1 MSTPSASPRPAG
13 PAPTRAF
20 GRFQL
25 LQLLGKSERSMVWLV
40 HDPRS
45 AQDMTL
51 VMPRAQ
57 PGDTQGLDSWV
68 AEARRASRLDHPHL
82 AAAAEIGS
90 HDHWPYLA
98 SDRAL
103 GLTLTE
109 WLASHAAPPPVDV
122 ALWVSQLLEAL
133 AFAHEAGFAHND
145 LQPHMV
151 VLSEQGRV
159 RLLGLGCVS
168 ASAAVAHG
176 ETLAELARSMNSGGG
191 QMRRQREAAERDV
204 LAAGL
209 LLHNLLAGAP
219 ALDERDLSKVIERL
233 PPRGRELLRLPR
245 QIPHPVPD
253 PLRIIVN
260 RAISGQ
266 VRQRYRSARTFVR
279 ALDGWRDAHERE
291 GGGALATL
299 LDRLSSV
306 GHLPALPGVAER
318 AARLALMD
326 KGRTTEMAEIVL
338 QDMALSFEL
347 LRNVNSAKVHGAQV
361 SGNGPVLTIRRS
373 IQMLGLAG
381 VRSAAL
387 SLRAWPGAVG
397 EEGAGELKRLM
408 ERVRLAGHAAQVI
421 RPPGFD
427 SEVIFLVT
435 ELQNLGRLLV
445 QYHFAD
451 EATQIRQLMRPLVPE
466 RSGEPEH
473 PGLSE
478 EAAAYSVL
486 GMDIEALGAAV
497 GRHWGFTDEVLHL
510 VHRLSPSAPVRTPD
524 TDDDVIRAT
533 ASCANEAVDVLE
545 LPLARQTAALEHVA
559 HRYMRVLGVSL
570 KDLQEALQR
579 AREDGSGLMDLHDEP
594 LHTPRPEVPLS
605 GAVPQQAGAPHSG

>member
-13 PAPTRAF
+13 AAPTRTF

-25 LQLLGKSERSMVWLV
+25 LQLLGKSERSMVWVV

-57 PGDTQGLDSWV
+57 PGDSAALDAWL

-82 AAAAEIGS
+82 AAAVEIGS
-90 HDHWPYLA
+90 HDYWPYMA
-98 SDRAL
+98 SDRDL
-103 GLTLTE
+103 GVTLTE
-109 WLASHAAPPPVDV
+109 WLASHAAPPPAEV
-122 ALWVSQLLEAL
+122 ALWVGQLLEAL
-133 AFAHEAGFAHND
+133 AFAHEAGFAHNN

-151 VLSEQGRV
+151 VLSEHGRV
-159 RLLGLGCVS
+159 RLLGLGCVW
-168 ASAAVAHG
+168 ASAAVARG
-176 ETLAELARSMNSGGG
+176 ETLAGLARSMNSGGG
-191 QMRRQREAAERDV
+191 QLRRQREAAERDV

-219 ALDERDLSKVIERL
+219 ALDERDLSKVIDRL
-233 PPRGRELLRLPR
+233 PPLGRELLRLPR

-291 GGGALATL
+291 GGGALAVL

-387 SLRAWPGAVG
+387 SLRSWPGAVG
-397 EEGAGELKRLM
+397 EEGAGDLKRLL
-408 ERVRLAGHAAQVI
+408 ERVRLAGHVAQVI

-497 GRHWGFTDEVLHL
+497 GRHWGLTDEVLHL

-533 ASCANEAVDVLE
+533 ASCANEAMDVLE

-559 HRYMRVLGVSL
+559 HRYTRVLGVSL

-579 AREDGSGLMDLHDEP
+579 AREEGSDLMDLHDEP
-594 LHTPRPEVPLS
+594 LHAPRPEVPLS
-605 GAVPQQAGAPHSG
+605 GAAPQ